1 MPALRAEAKL
11 FVPGI
16 GSVTPERVGTRAARD
31 ASERAVDDRSN
42 ERALDG
48 CVDAREGD
56 GSPSGLA
63 LSSSEEADSMWA
75 RELGREDVVVALEA
89 ELDANA
95 EAAARAEADGTRVP
109 LLGNGSAREDET
121 YGSGNTSPRVDPGAS
136 VPLIGSEGGRGAS
149 YGAAEAERL
158 DAFEYAV
165 VELDAEATVDETA
178 LDVSEDAV
186 QSAAGAPLLASP
198 AGLAEYGASES
209 PAPNAWSE
217 ARVPLLPA
225 VKEGTYGAVSPIR
238 KSSRVGNAC
247 RVKELTAPPP
257 IEVKTRELEED
268 ALERARA
275 RVDQAAQTPLL
286 AKTSIGGNSTTK
298 YGTIDENVRPDD
310 DFRGAVMLNTAPY
323 EMFEDEHELENNND
337 EELLQYS
344 DDYSDVDDERADTL
358 DNPPAPSAPPLEG
371 VDFASGRAIVDD
383 LCCIIWTVARERL
396 DLLQPL
402 FRTQGTNGIG
412 RITLDHLRQIMEK
425 LEPQR
430 ATSRALDRLEATLC
444 ACGYTEDVTLSEFV
458 HATHAGTLA
467 ATRLTTASGA
477 HDAAILCG
485 YLDELMTRTP
495 ASAQTALM
503 LGGRRHKA
511 WLDLPR
517 LLGKILEPDQLCLL
531 IAVLDNADS
540 LTSSGRFVDFTA
552 YQSWLRRAAIAL
564 RTAPLP
570 RPPLEV
576 APSAPSMP
584 VPTAEEI
591 AERRAR
597 RERLVN
603 LWEERDERRRAAS
616 SA

>member
-1 MPALRAEAKL
+1 MRALRADAKL
-11 FVPGI
+11 FVPGV
-16 GSVTPERVGTRAARD
+16 GSVTPERARARGGRGG
-31 ASERAVDDRSN
+31 SEREMDDRSN
-42 ERALDG
+42 GSARGER
-48 CVDAREGD
+48 VDARASD

-63 LSSSEEADSMWA
+63 LSSSEESDAVWA
-75 RELGREDVVVALEA
+75 RELGREEVAVALEA
-89 ELDANA
+89 EMEA
-95 EAAARAEADGTRVP
+95 EAEADADGTRAP
-109 LLGNGSAREDET
+109 LLGNGSMREDET
-121 YGSGNTSPRVDPGAS
+121 YGSGNASPRVDREVSA
-136 VPLIGSEGGRGAS
+136 PLIGREGGRGTS
-149 YGAAEAERL
+149 YGAAEAEL
-158 DAFEYAV
+158 DAGADAAS
-165 VELDAEATVDETA
+165 ELDAEATVEERT

-198 AGLAEYGASES
+198 AGLAEYGAGEAAPS
-209 PAPNAWSE
+209 PNAWSD
-217 ARVPLLPA
+217 ARVPLLPV
-225 VKEGTYGAVSPIR
+225 VKESTYGAASPIR
-238 KSSRVGNAC
+238 KSTRVGNAR

-257 IEVKTRELEED
+257 IEVETREMEED

-286 AKTSIGGNSTTK
+286 AKPSSGGNPVN
-298 YGTIDENVRPDD
+298 YGTIDETVRLDD
-310 DFRGAVMLNTAPY
+310 LRGAVMRNTAPY
-323 EMFEDEHELENNND
+323 EIFENEEREQASEDD

-344 DDYSDVDDERADTL
+344 DNEDVDDERVGAL
-358 DNPPAPSAPPLEG
+358 DDPPAPSAPPLEG
-371 VDFASGRAIVDD
+371 MDFASGRAIVDD
-383 LCCIIWTVARERL
+383 LCCIVWTVARERL

-402 FRTQGTNGIG
+402 FRVHGTNGIG

-430 ATSRALDRLEATLC
+430 ATPRALDRLEAMLC
-444 ACGYTEDVTLSEFV
+444 ACGYTEDVALSEFV

-477 HDAAILCG
+477 HEASILCR

-517 LLGKILEPDQLCLL
+517 LLAKNLEPDQLCLL

-552 YQSWLRRAAIAL
+552 YQSWLRRAANAL
-564 RTAPLP
+564 HSAPLP

-576 APSAPSMP
+576 APSAPAIP
-584 VPTAEEI
+584 VPNAEEI

-597 RERLVN
+597 RERLVR